1 LEKILF
7 NMHHS
12 TKKWLVIKF
21 SSIILIPL
29 MFWFIVNLASIY
41 DESYIEI
48 INFFSKTSS
57 KVLYSLFLL
66 TAFSFFSLTISEVIE
81 DYIKDEK
88 IKNVATKM
96 LYVFA
101 IVMPIIT
108 ILSIIS
114 LN

>member
-1 LEKILF
+1 
-7 NMHHS
+7 MHHS

-29 MFWFIVNLASIY
+29 MFWFIVNLTSIY
-41 DESYIEI
+41 DESYEEI
-48 INFFSKTSS
+48 VIFFSKTSS
-57 KVLYSLFLL
+57 KALYSLFLIA
-66 TAFSFFSLTISEVIE
+66 AFSFFSLTISEVFE
-81 DYIKDEK
+81 DYINNEK
-88 IKNVATKM
+88 IKNVATKI

-101 IVMPIIT
+101 IVIPIIT